1 MDYGLWAVNYGLC
14 TAACALWTMDYLKRN
29 EAWDVYLE
37 SVQYGLDYI
46 LGVCKCL

>member
-1 MDYGLWAVNYGLC
+1 MNDGLRTVHYGLRTVH
-14 TAACALWTMDYLKRN
+14 YLKRN

-46 LGVCKCL
+46 LGR